1 MKRIRIKSEND
12 QDYSNYKILHEKK
25 TTLQY
30 LEEYY
35 EITIKYEEK
44 ENEYFISFLAKKEDT
59 PENFTYEIRM
69 KYEDFNTCINIDS
82 ILLNLY
88 DTTEKIYF
96 FIIDVINEKGK
107 KNFLI
112 KQADYLNLTLLITTK
127 FLGFSE
133 PLLMKINL
141 KRKDYDLYDL
151 VKMLCEKVSYLE
163 RENKLIKFKLDNKI
177 VKDENE
183 LNFIKERLLQIP
195 EYVDKKKKKKISL
208 KLLYRLTENGSSVL
222 NFRKLCNNIPNNLTL
237 IKTTED
243 ERFGGFTQRAWTSN
257 GKNKYDNNAFCFS
270 LSKMKIYNI
279 IKNSEAIGDYNSAGP
294 VFLDNMFYIGY
305 YNGSLHDGN
314 CSKNTKSN
322 YSGERSPYEI
332 NNNKEYFTVQEFEFY
347 EVLFI

>member
-151 VKMLCEKVSYLE
+151 VK
-163 RENKLIKFKLDNKI
+163 I
-177 VKDENE
+177 
-183 LNFIKERLLQIP
+183 
-195 EYVDKKKKKKISL
+195 L